1 MALSPHRGRRPCSP
15 AAVGDDGDG
24 SATFDE
30 DGFDITFEYPD
41 EMNEAD
47 NVTIAS
53 GAGSSA
59 KATAGVGY
67 GERQAKDVI
76 IVQRYDLNRAIG
88 EDDLGRAKAE
98 LDPLVAQLAPG
109 APAGRTGK
117 VGAFPSIEYD
127 DLEVR
132 RFEGAELA
140 AGRALRRGHGVPR
153 QLPVHARAQG
163 RHREG
168 VQAGARH
175 GRAQVAG

>member
-1 MALSPHRGRRPCSP
+1 MRVALSLIAV
-15 AAVGDDGDG
+15 AAVLAGCGGDGGDG

-30 DGFDITFEYPD
+30 DGFGITFEYPD

-109 APAGRTGK
+109 APAGRTGR

-132 RFEGAELA
+132 RFEGARSRLV
-140 AGRALRRGHGVPR
+140 ALFDGDTEYLVNCQYTPERKDDIEK
-153 QLPVHARAQG
+153 ACK
-163 RHREG
+163 
-168 VQAGARH
+168 QALDTVERK
-175 GRAQVAG
+175 